1 VFFTDRFL
9 GFVAKCVRTK
19 LLGLFAKYVRTNQ
32 GVLTGTAIDFFLGGW
47 VGVVGSSSP
56 DVDKKQQ
63 PEIFEFD
70 HIYPS
75 GSEDADFSAVLYGS
89 YGVPCFARFHS
100 LLVAASKQVVPNR

>member
-1 VFFTDRFL
+1 VCKDQI
-9 GFVAKCVRTK
+9 V
-19 LLGLFAKYVRTNQ
+19 GLFAKYLRTNQ
-32 GVLTGTAIDFFLGGW
+32 GVLTQTLIDFFLGGW
-47 VGVVGSSSP
+47 VGMVGSSSP
-56 DVDKKQQ
+56 DVEKKQQ

-100 LLVAASKQVVPNR
+100 LLLAASKQVVPNR

>member
-1 VFFTDRFL
+1 M
-9 GFVAKCVRTK
+9 
-19 LLGLFAKYVRTNQ
+19 GLFAKYARTNQ
-32 GVLTGTAIDFFLGGW
+32 GVLTRMLIDFFLGGW
-47 VGVVGSSSP
+47 VRVVGSSSP

-100 LLVAASKQVVPNR
+100 LLVAASKQVVSNR